1 VEGDEV
7 SYDNSFAWPMRV
19 DNFVKFSR
27 DDPREAF
34 RVAYV
39 CLTCSQAIMFNGTE
53 GSGVGPELRKHAA
66 IHDKANAALA
76 HYAARKVA
84 Q

>member
-1 VEGDEV
+1 MQR
-7 SYDNSFAWPMRV
+7 YDNSFAWPMKV
-19 DNFVKFSR
+19 NNFVKFSR

-66 IHDKANAALA
+66 IHDKAKEAVAR
-76 HYAARKVA
+76 YAKWKEM
-84 Q
+84 

>member
-1 VEGDEV
+1 
-7 SYDNSFAWPMRV
+7 MRV
-19 DNFVKFSR
+19 ENFVKFSR

-39 CLTCSQAIMFNGTE
+39 CLTCSQALMFNGTE

-66 IHDKANAALA
+66 IHAKAKEAVAR
-76 HYAARKVA
+76 YAKWKEK
-84 Q
+84 